1 MEARLS
7 TGRSVVA
14 EKIEVDMT
22 GRSKYDIAHLMAVQI
37 LTVIE
42 KKKLEQ
48 VTRQEYLNAHG
59 DAIMALNGVHF

>member
-1 MEARLS
+1 M
-7 TGRSVVA
+7 A

-22 GRSKYDIAHLMAVQI
+22 GRSRYDIAHLMAIQI

-48 VTRQEYLNAHG
+48 VSRTEYLNAHA
-59 DAIMALNGVHF
+59 DAIKALNGGQF

>member
-1 MEARLS
+1 
-7 TGRSVVA
+7 VA

-48 VTRQEYLNAHG
+48 VSRTEYLNAHA
-59 DAIMALNGVHF
+59 DAIIALNGGKF

>member
-1 MEARLS
+1 M
-7 TGRSVVA
+7 A

-22 GRSKYDIAHLMAVQI
+22 GRSKYDIAHLMAIQI

-48 VTRQEYLNAHG
+48 VTRQEYLDAHA
-59 DAIMALNGVHF
+59 DAINALNGGKF